1 MKKNELK
8 ELVKEEIQNI
18 INEFDIKDGNDDNEG
33 EMSKSELLYIA
44 DKAGKIAEKI
54 TADDQPIEAWAQSHI
69 SAAKELISHVA
80 DYVGYGEEEA
90 GEEGTEEIEDNEEAG
105 QEVDSKSIVEPD
117 GLNEV
122 QSEKQKAAFAK
133 MLAAKNPKKKSKE
146 EPNKPKEE
154 KEKKELS
161 EGFDEDGEDHSISIE
176 NDLEDRYSKGEIT
189 QQTLDNALDYVA
201 DHDYDLWA
209 DSLDAEYVL
218 QQPGVRESLREV
230 KEEPKKELKVKKL
243 QADKFKEDIKD
254 LAAKNEHGKILQLI
268 KKLEQYVKTHK
279 SKGEN

>member
-154 KEKKELS
+154 KEKKELKEEKS
-161 EGFDEDGEDHSISIE
+161 KEQMSLDMTLAKLDDAGKAEYLKKFDAA
-176 NDLEDRYSKGEIT
+176 SKKALSGNTEELALLIAT
-189 QQTLDNALDYVA
+189 QQLG
-201 DHDYDLWA
+201 
-209 DSLDAEYVL
+209 
-218 QQPGVRESLREV
+218 QLRNEV

>member
-54 TADDQPIEAWAQSHI
+54 TADDQPIEAWVQSHI

-90 GEEGTEEIEDNEEAG
+90 GDESEVESTEEPMEEPMEQGDKLKEMTQSALDKKKKT
-105 QEVDSKSIVEPD
+105 QFSSKYDDKFSDKRKNLPDSLQKSI
-117 GLNEV
+117 LK
-122 QSEKQKAAFAK
+122 KQGN
-133 MLAAKNPKKKSKE
+133 LE
-146 EPNKPKEE
+146 EDS
-154 KEKKELS
+154 KKEL
-161 EGFDEDGEDHSISIE
+161 
-176 NDLEDRYSKGEIT
+176 T
-189 QQTLDNALDYVA
+189 
-201 DHDYDLWA
+201 
-209 DSLDAEYVL
+209 
-218 QQPGVRESLREV
+218 
-230 KEEPKKELKVKKL
+230 VKKL

-254 LAAKNEHGKILQLI
+254 FAANNEHGKILKLI
-268 KKLEQYVKTHK
+268 KKLEDYVKTHK